1 MKRKF
6 VLTEE
11 ESKRILSLHK
21 DKIQE
26 NKDTRI
32 PLNEAVWDRVR
43 NEISSC
49 KYVKDKPTMSD
60 SQLNKLA
67 YNIKNWPSDVMWS
80 ADILD
85 RSSILGRSKKAAK
98 WVAYQIYQTKNKGN
112 FCRMIRLYDK
122 NFADDYFF
130 EDYDNAFDG
139 DVSFS
144 ILSQA
149 VNKVMGIE
157 GKEETQ
163 PTPTPTPTK
172 KGCPSIVKSFTDAGY
187 TQITEKRYKE
197 LAGNNTRVRKYK
209 YCPVTKKNLYFAK
222 PKATETG
229 PAPTPVPEEGGGGTS
244 TTGGKRY
251 PFDYNT
257 VLAAINKKCPGGGGG
272 GTSPEEEEDMI
283 NPFGQGEQTPAQ
295 VITITD
301 KLYSGI

>member
-21 DKIQE
+21 EKIQE
-26 NKDTRI
+26 NVTSRI
-32 PLNEAVWDRVR
+32 PLNEAIWDRVR
-43 NEISSC
+43 NKILTC
-49 KYVKDKPTMSD
+49 QYVKDKPTMSD
-60 SQLNKLA
+60 SALNKLA
-67 YNIKNWPSDVMWS
+67 ANIKNWPTDVQWS

-85 RSSILGRSKKAAK
+85 RSSFLGRSKKAAN
-98 WVAYQIYQTKNKGN
+98 WVAQQIYKSKNKGN
-112 FCRMIRLYDK
+112 FCRLISLYDK
-122 NFADDYFF
+122 NYAEDNFF

-144 ILSQA
+144 ILSAA

-163 PTPTPTPTK
+163 PTPTPTPSK

-229 PAPTPVPEEGGGGTS
+229 PAPTPVPDEGGGGTS

-272 GTSPEEEEDMI
+272 GTSSEEEEDII